1 MQLFIEHLVT
11 KNKTTYLI
19 LFALLKVL
27 QYTLQPF
34 LRKVI
39 EKMSWRHVMLQ
50 DEISLPKIGLNGI

>member
-39 EKMSWRHVMLQ
+39 EKMS
-50 DEISLPKIGLNGI
+50 